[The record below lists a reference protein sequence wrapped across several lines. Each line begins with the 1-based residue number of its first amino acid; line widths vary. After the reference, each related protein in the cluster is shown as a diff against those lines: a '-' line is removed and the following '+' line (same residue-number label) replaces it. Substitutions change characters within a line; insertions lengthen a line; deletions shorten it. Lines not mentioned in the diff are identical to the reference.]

1 MKSEYL
7 DGFRR
12 LRFLQSFGSEKESKD
27 REKINSRM
35 EGMIMRNINRVSD

>member
-12 LRFLQSFGSEKESKD
+12 LRFLHCSESESEAND
-27 REKINSRM
+27 REKINSGM
-35 EGMIMRNINRVSD
+35 EENYNS

>member
-12 LRFLQSFGSEKESKD
+12 LRFLHSSKSEAND
-27 REKINSRM
+27 REKINKII
-35 EGMIMRNINRVSD
+35 IMRNNNTVAN